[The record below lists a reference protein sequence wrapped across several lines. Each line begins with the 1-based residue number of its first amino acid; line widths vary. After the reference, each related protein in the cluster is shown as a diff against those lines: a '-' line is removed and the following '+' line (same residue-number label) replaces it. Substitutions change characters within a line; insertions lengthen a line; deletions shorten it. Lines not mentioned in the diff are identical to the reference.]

1 MSYNSLISSQVDNA
15 FTLLGDLVVS
25 VTFKERESGDYNF
38 ATQSFSSS
46 TETST
51 TIKAIV
57 LNTKREPEDYT
68 KEEIEVIIKS
78 KDVTDLSL
86 YDEIVIGSKTYS
98 ISSFEDVSGFILQ
111 IIAVGG

>member
-1 MSYNSLISSQVDNA
+1 MSYNTLISNQVDTL
-15 FTLLGDLVVS
+15 FTTLGDLVVS
-25 VTFKERESGDYNF
+25 VTFKERETGDYDF

-46 TETST
+46 TETT
-51 TIKAIV
+51 KTIKAIV
-57 LNTKREPEDYT
+57 LNTKREPEDFS

-78 KDVTDLSL
+78 KDVTDISL

-98 ISSFEDVSGFILQ
+98 ISSFEDVSGFVLQ